1 MRATARFAAAVLFP
15 VLLAPVLLVA
25 GCGDDPTVVTG
36 GGTVSST
43 GGDIQ
48 VECMGRF
55 KVRIVDT
62 TAAAGYTANLLVP
75 GPAGQVSLIF
85 ENPEADDVRVAISC
99 RNGQPQLSEWVRDR

>member
-1 MRATARFAAAVLFP
+1 MTTVGSSPAAVRSRP
-15 VLLAPVLLVA
+15 PGAISRSSAWA
-25 GCGDDPTVVTG
+25 G
-36 GGTVSST
+36 
-43 GGDIQ
+43 
-48 VECMGRF
+48 F